1 MIIGDQAHAWIYTG
15 DGKTSENGSKHCDWN
30 KRNGKGFGIKIFRIS
45 EEGAKGITNLNTEFS
60 LGGVSSSAPSI
71 NYSNFYFNGIPD
83 GKYSLSTRQ
92 SILDLIVDALSSLL
106 DYFVGLLTYIL
117 RGVIISF
124 ISVFDR
130 ILNNTMDAM
139 NGKNRSLKQ
148 SGVSANDADDPS
160 SINRSVT
167 IEGLVF
173 GDEDMDIFDVN
184 IFRVDD

>member
-1 MIIGDQAHAWIYTG
+1 MVILIIH
-15 DGKTSENGSKHCDWN
+15 GSNRRFYYLRVSD
-30 KRNGKGFGIKIFRIS
+30 KGAAELDS
-45 EEGAKGITNLNTEFS
+45 LNTEFS
-60 LGGVSSSAPSI
+60 SGKVKAGAASSI

-83 GKYSLSTRQ
+83 GKYSLSTRK
-92 SILDLIVDALSSLL
+92 SILDIIIDTISSLL

-139 NGKNRSLKQ
+139 NGKERNLKQ
-148 SGVSANDADDPS
+148 SGISANDADDPT

-173 GDEDMDIFDVN
+173 GDEDMDIFDIN